1 MRLSPDAYI
10 DSVNH
15 GGCEVK
21 ITGLAATLANQL
33 SEEMITWKA
42 LACCCSIG
50 EGCDRRSSGE
60 CYAARVESA
69 RLIHLAMSAEP
80 APMVKSERMRRSRET
95 EWSPASI
102 LATRDWLD
110 PN

>member
-1 MRLSPDAYI
+1 MSMPGRQRSVGRIKRGEELRVVI

-50 EGCDRRSSGE
+50 EG
-60 CYAARVESA
+60 V
-69 RLIHLAMSAEP
+69 
-80 APMVKSERMRRSRET
+80 
-95 EWSPASI
+95 
-102 LATRDWLD
+102 
-110 PN
+110 